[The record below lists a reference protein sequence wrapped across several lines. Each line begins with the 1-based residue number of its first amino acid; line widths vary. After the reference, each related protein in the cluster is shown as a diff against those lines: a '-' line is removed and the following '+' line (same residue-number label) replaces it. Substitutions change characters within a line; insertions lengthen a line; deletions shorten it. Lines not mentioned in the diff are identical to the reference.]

1 MEIPTSSEKER
12 QKFQQLFTVVD
23 KKPLERPVKIE
34 IYKDQEIINAEIV
47 KKYDQGVIK
56 FFLIKPGEI
65 STAGYL
71 QSLWEKEL
79 SKCVWG
85 SREANIIP

>member
-1 MEIPTSSEKER
+1 ELPTSSEKER
-12 QKFQQLFTVVD
+12 HKFQQLYNTVD
-23 KKPLERPVKIE
+23 KRGLDRPVKVE
-34 IYKDQEIINAEIV
+34 LYKNEEVITAEIV

-65 STAGYL
+65 SVAGYL

-79 SKCVWG
+79 SKWVWG